1 MLFEMSTLTRTGK
14 PAPPDEAGSGEGGG
28 GRWVWLLTAGSH
40 VEAELVKGRLETV
53 GVPVVLDRRDPTPG
67 AWLYLYGGNP
77 RAPVQVFVPASL
89 LDAARLELLE
99 AGLTAPSAP
108 QNTPAERAVPRRSWV
123 WYLVAA
129 VTALA
134 IIWILL
140 SALFMSSATCT
151 LRLFCP

>member
-1 MLFEMSTLTRTGK
+1 MLFEMSALTRTGK
-14 PAPPDEAGSGEGGG
+14 PAPPDDAAPDEGGG

-40 VEAELVKGRLETV
+40 VEAELVKGRLETA

-67 AWLYLYGGNP
+67 AWMYLYGGNP
-77 RAPVQVFVPASL
+77 RAPVQVFVPAGL

-108 QNTPAERAVPRRSWV
+108 QSVPPQRTARHRNWM
-123 WYLVAA
+123 WYLVAS

-134 IIWILL
+134 ITWTLL
-140 SALFMSSATCT
+140 SLVFMSSATCT
-151 LRLFCP
+151 LRLFCL